1 MSAAEQKRASMVIQ
15 PHAGDGRPQWETDI
29 VVVLPG

>member
-1 MSAAEQKRASMVIQ
+1 MVIQ
-15 PHAGDGRPQWETDI
+15 PRAGEGRPQWETDI